1 MASESILDYRISGR
15 VAAFREGD
23 PNTES
28 APSSTPRR
36 PSLPRLR
43 LLVTDTNTT
52 STKATT
58 RSLFDFD
65 FINDSNHSRTIDRI
79 LSQQPDDGLLPLVVT
94 PNVDDIV
101 QLRRPEHLAL
111 ANMSRR
117 ARYILPDGQP
127 IVWASRLAGE
137 PLTARLPGSQ
147 LFGPL
152 WTRMCEDH
160 RRVVVLSPSEE
171 VAGRLEQQNPSA
183 AIVVAPY
190 FDANDGSAL
199 RDLVHDIWA
208 AVVDADAEFVI
219 LGISF
224 PKQQLLARELLSI
237 MADLR
242 RRNPLILL
250 VGGSLNM
257 HTQMVPLAPKWVQR
271 AGVEFLY
278 RFAREPR
285 RLFYR
290 YFVRDTSFL
299 PLMLREIQENRRR
312 QLGGTS

>member
-1 MASESILDYRISGR
+1 MASESILDYRLRERGAGPPTSG
-15 VAAFREGD
+15 AW
-23 PNTES
+23 TES
-28 APSSTPRR
+28 PQLGVPGQ
-36 PSLPRLR
+36 PGPPRLE
-43 LLVTDTNTT
+43 LLVTGTNTEAGQV
-52 STKATT
+52 ST
-58 RSLFDFD
+58 RCLFDFD

-79 LSQQPDDGLLPLVVT
+79 LAEQPDDGLLPLVVT

-101 QLRRPEHLAL
+101 QLRRPENLAL

-127 IVWASRLAGE
+127 IVWTSRLAGE

-152 WTRMCEDH
+152 WARLRDER
-160 RRVVVLSPSEE
+160 RRVVVLSPSDA
-171 VAGRLEQQNPSA
+171 VASRLAVQNPSA
-183 AIVVAPY
+183 SILVAPY
-190 FDANDGSAL
+190 LDANNDAAI
-199 RDLVHDIWA
+199 RDLARDVCT
-208 AVVDADAEFVI
+208 AVVDVDAEFVI
-219 LGISF
+219 LGIGF
-224 PKQQLLARELLSI
+224 PKQQLLARELLSV
-237 MADLR
+237 MALADGR
-242 RRNPLILL
+242 CPLILL

-299 PLMLREIQENRRR
+299 PLMLREIQDGRTRR
-312 QLGGTS
+312 LGGIR